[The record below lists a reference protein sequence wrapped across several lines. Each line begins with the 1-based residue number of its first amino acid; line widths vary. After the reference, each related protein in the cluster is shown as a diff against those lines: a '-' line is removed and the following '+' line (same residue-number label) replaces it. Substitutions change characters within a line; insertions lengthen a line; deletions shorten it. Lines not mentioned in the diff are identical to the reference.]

1 MKQFSLRLL
10 FLLPLLF
17 GMVLT
22 SWIVDPDH
30 VRDPEG
36 YERGIARLLLD
47 GKPVTNIAQADE
59 AAILQYYFA
68 DLTSIPDVMV
78 IGSSRTKLL
87 RADSF
92 PGQTFFN
99 ASLSGASLTDYL
111 AITNL
116 VESRGGLPRTMVI
129 ELSTFLLSD
138 ELVSV
143 WPQFGVHKDAL
154 EAHFIN
160 GAPAPSMVGTSAP
173 TFESYARFLQP
184 DYFQLSF
191 YTLLDSRLGDAQGS
205 DYHVLQKDEEP
216 TGLTYLADGSEIF
229 PPQRRKN
236 LGKDSVTALAID
248 AGQYSAGIP
257 KSIVPEQQRVLEAYL
272 AYLQAHDVKV
282 VLFLAPYHPVSYE
295 IMLGNRYSIIVD
307 IQAYYEDLAARLG
320 LPLVGSFN
328 PGDLGITK
336 DVYYDATHIT
346 PEALAG
352 IFAGMSQP

>member
-10 FLLPLLF
+10 LLLPILL

-47 GKPVTNIAQADE
+47 GKPVTNITQADE
-59 AAILQYYFA
+59 AGILQYYFA
-68 DLTSIPDVMV
+68 DLTAIPDVMV

-99 ASLSGASLTDYL
+99 ASLSGASMTDYL

-138 ELVSV
+138 DMVSV
-143 WPQFGVHKDAL
+143 WPQFEVQQAAL
-154 EAHFIN
+154 EAHLFD
-160 GAPAPSMVGTSAP
+160 GTPVPPMEEPSAP
-173 TFESYARFLQP
+173 TLESYSRFLQP

-191 YTLLDSRLGDAQGS
+191 FTLLDSRLGDAQGS
-205 DYHVLQKDEEP
+205 EYHVLQKGEEP
-216 TGLTYLADGSEIF
+216 TGKTYLADGSEIF

-257 KSIVPEQQRVLEAYL
+257 KAIVAERQRVLEAYL
-272 AYLQAHDVKV
+272 TYLQSRGVKV
-282 VLFLAPYHPVSYE
+282 ILFLAPYHPVSYE
-295 IMLGNRYSIIVD
+295 IMITNRYRIIVD
-307 IQAYYEDLAARLG
+307 IQAYYEELAARLG

-328 PGDLGITK
+328 PSDLGITK

-352 IFAGMSQP
+352 IFAGVTP

>member
-10 FLLPLLF
+10 LLLPILL

-47 GKPVTNIAQADE
+47 GKPVTNITQADE
-59 AAILQYYFA
+59 AGILQYYFA
-68 DLTSIPDVMV
+68 DLTAIPDVLV

-99 ASLSGASLTDYL
+99 ASLSGASMTDYL

-143 WPQFGVHKDAL
+143 WPQFEVQQAAL
-154 EAHFIN
+154 EAHLFD
-160 GAPAPSMVGTSAP
+160 GTPVPPMEEPSAP
-173 TFESYARFLQP
+173 TLESYSRFLQP

-191 YTLLDSRLGDAQGS
+191 FTLLDSRLGDSQGRGV
-205 DYHVLQKDEEP
+205 HILQPGEDP

-229 PPQRRKN
+229 PLSRRKN

-257 KSIVPEQQRVLEAYL
+257 KTILPERQRLLEAYL
-272 AYLQAHDVKV
+272 TYLQAHDVNV
-282 VLFLAPYHPVSYE
+282 ILYLAPYHPVSYK
-295 IMLGNRYSIIVD
+295 IMMGNQYQIIVD
-307 IQAYYEDLAARLG
+307 IQAYYQDLAQRLG
-320 LPLVGSFN
+320 LTLVGSYN
-328 PGDLGITK
+328 PSDMGITK
-336 DVYYDATHIT
+336 AVFYDATHIT
-346 PEALAG
+346 PEALAKL
-352 IFAGMSQP
+352 FTDVK